1 MGTPEEIAAWRKKNG
16 IGTDGPITPPTA
28 PVAPVSDLAARD
40 AALARMGATPTGDQW
55 ANLGIPEFMPG
66 VEPKPQLTPE
76 QHMVQGNAL
85 PWMMGAVFD
94 IPGQT
99 GAELFSQIPKI
110 ATGRWDELEAPTLF
124 TEGATSTI
132 EKFWDRPIWQ
142 QFLLGA
148 AFDPLGP
155 PIGLGTIRGL
165 GRAALRGLGRGAA
178 DAAIPTPIPG
188 QRALPPAR
196 PEAAAAIPGRV
207 GPPLSLPGRVGQEV
221 VGYGPSTTPE
231 RYVPMRDVGA
241 QRALGPG
248 VPPDPTPPPPRQT
261 PALTG
266 RVSPIEQAG
275 QVADPRILNFIPRVL
290 RQTAR
295 GQVIGSTG
303 VEQPAVFYR
312 STGTAGQQRVVSY
325 SATRPGAM
333 ILEDAPG
340 AVVRGGGVEAVGL
353 KAGSRVLQEGTK
365 DFVSVV
371 GRQRAAES
379 PADFVK
385 RATNAAKEAGYD
397 MVQFSR
403 QPAVRNVLLNEDA
416 VIRNYVTPRTPSQV
430 LRPAAAAVRP
440 VVSEVGQRML
450 GPGQGVGAG
459 TAETVG
465 RVAPGTVIS
474 DRPGVQR
481 ISVKRDPTIP
491 YEATGRGEGFAREIL
506 RGEIAAASDV
516 GTPVWAVTPDGQVFN
531 LPSANQPGAA
541 AMDVSPVR
549 PRTLD
554 FIIDTN
560 GDTIIVPNA
569 QAPRTG
575 PMTEAWKR
583 NEISQIERRSMSSE
597 AQLTPEGAAAVD
609 QAADAFEAAEIV
621 ARLESTPDVRPRPR
635 REGRPFG
642 DDVDNPFPRKPEEA
656 LSDAM
661 ALPTHEAAHVGIMR
675 LFDGARNAMGLAVEK
690 FVLEGRDKLTRF
702 SKTKALNITREGM
715 LPLFRALHGEIP
727 KEQLSPPLQEIFDD
741 ITKLRNTEQADM
753 KAFLAKNIEEGTES
767 LQAVDLNIF
776 QQRML
781 ATPHYF
787 PQLWKSG
794 DTPLMDMGES
804 AFEAE
809 LGRAG
814 SNPDFARGRAG
825 SFDEML
831 ELGFEPI
838 SWDPYKVMAMRR
850 MAGVE
855 WRETIVFLN
864 RSIQNELAFPADQV
878 SSLTHRVPSKV
889 GSVFEGYRFAAS
901 TDQSGITSTL
911 AGNKWAFPNEMAGF
925 IETMWGRKPRLEAP
939 TPVGTRDMLPLLR
952 KFRNGFKSAKL
963 FASFFQHA
971 DIFFRA
977 TYTSFA
983 PRELLG
989 LKPIGIPS
997 LMKRM
1002 VLSQVSTA
1010 HRAKIRDKFL
1020 SSTPIKGHEDLGI
1033 SYKMMVEQGLGV
1045 QGDITVI
1052 QRELADTLQDIQQAT
1067 NPVGA
1072 ALQKINNANKFFQSG
1087 LFDGVYREGI
1097 MHGLE
1102 SFIIPQTRR
1111 QHPTWNAQQVAAE
1124 AASKANLMFSSMPQW
1139 QTMLKNPALRE
1150 FMQTMFFSTNESE
1163 GLLRQ
1168 FFGTAV
1174 GNQKSFWMQY
1184 HAGMFISLAFFANLI
1199 HASATKEFLP
1209 WKAYTPV
1216 DIDNPYGPLQIPGT
1230 DIGLGYNSRFLS
1242 PQIPLLRGR
1251 NDTPIY
1257 VDLVGQMDT
1266 SLRILLDPGAATAA
1280 RINVAP
1286 RAVANQMSGRTFF
1299 GEELGGAFTP
1309 EGFGRRSGQAFTD
1322 LFGPIGGMSA
1332 LSALAEGVPEL
1343 KTVLPEGE
1351 ARLGWA
1357 GQLIQAGGL
1366 GFRAERTGEF
1376 LDRMSS
1382 DIYKEDVTYGGM
1394 EQFQKIELREIPQV
1408 AEELGLR
1415 QEATLKREGAEGNYY
1430 AALDAIDGERTAK
1443 LMNLVLE
1450 IQQGMNPRQVH
1461 DQFQNIET
1469 FARGRRKQ
1477 AAVDQ
1482 AFDAQDVNDS
1492 DPNKRALAQYFAIY
1506 DHKDVKKPGDD
1517 VDFAMFD
1524 AIYKQRYVGANAEEP
1539 WTEEQFKYVMRNTN
1553 TRPIPFT
1560 IFNHLGAKTQMKQ
1573 QMSQLFRE
1581 QFYRE
1586 MGRNDLADVSRNRF
1600 YMLDELRAAQPVM
1613 TAPQAT
1619 PQPQAPV
1626 PQPAQRSS
1634 KQEQIEAWRQK
1645 NLVGANR

>member
-1 MGTPEEIAAWRKKNG
+1 MATPEEIAAWRKKYG
-16 IGTDGPITPPTA
+16 IGTDR
-28 PVAPVSDLAARD
+28 PVAPPTQDTGLSQ
-40 AALARMGATPTGDQW
+40 AALEYIARQGAAPPET
-55 ANLGIPEFMPG
+55 GIPEFMPG
-66 VEPKPQLTPE
+66 VVPKPQLTPE
-76 QHMVQGNAL
+76 QHMVQGNAI
-85 PWMMGAVFD
+85 PWMAGAVFD
-94 IPGQT
+94 IPAQT

-110 ATGRWDELEAPTLF
+110 ATGRWEDLDAPTMF
-124 TEGATSTI
+124 TQGPTATI

-155 PIGLGTIRGL
+155 PIGIGAIRGL
-165 GRAALRGLGRGAA
+165 GRAALRRLTGGAA

-196 PEAAAAIPGRV
+196 PEGAVPLPGRV
-207 GPPLSLPGRVGQEV
+207 GPQLGLPGRVGEEA

-231 RYVPMRDVGA
+231 RFMPMRDVSG

-261 PALTG
+261 PALTAG
-266 RVSPIEQAG
+266 RVIEQAG
-275 QVADPRILNFIPRVL
+275 QVADPRVLNFIPRAL

-295 GQVIGSTG
+295 GPAIGSTG
-303 VEQPAVFYR
+303 AEQPAVFYR

-325 SATRPGAM
+325 SADRPGAM
-333 ILEDAPG
+333 ILEDTPG
-340 AVVRGGGVEAVGL
+340 TVARGGGVEAVGL
-353 KAGSRVLQEGTK
+353 KSGSRILQEGTQE
-365 DFVSVV
+365 FVKVV

-379 PADFVK
+379 SADFVK
-385 RATNAAKEAGYD
+385 RVASTAKEAGYD

-416 VIRNYVTPRTPSQV
+416 AIRNYVTPRTPTEV
-430 LRPAAAAVRP
+430 LQPAAAVRP

-450 GPGQGVGAG
+450 GPGQGIGPG
-459 TAETVG
+459 TAERVG
-465 RVAPGTVIS
+465 RVAPGTLVS

-481 ISVKRDPTIP
+481 IAVQRDPTIP
-491 YEATGRGEGFAREIL
+491 YEDVGRGQGFAREMI
-506 RGEIAAASDV
+506 RGDVAVPSDI
-516 GTPVWAVTPDGQVFN
+516 GTPVWAVTPDGQIFN
-531 LPSANQPGAA
+531 LPSANQVGAA
-541 AMDVSPVR
+541 AVDVSPVR
-549 PRTLD
+549 PPTLD

-575 PMTEAWKR
+575 PVSEAAKR
-583 NEISQIERRSMSSE
+583 TQVQQLNQRLMSSE
-597 AQLTPEGAAAVD
+597 TQLTPEGAAAVD
-609 QAADAFEAAEIV
+609 QAADALEAAEIV

-635 REGRPFG
+635 QEGKPFG
-642 DDVDNPFPRKPEEA
+642 DDMDNPFPRRPEEA
-656 LSDAM
+656 LSNAM
-661 ALPTHEAAHVGIMR
+661 SLPTHEAAHVGIMR

-690 FVLEGRDKLTRF
+690 FVLDGRNKLTRF
-702 SKTKALNITREGM
+702 AKTKGLNVTREGM

-727 KEQLSPPLQEIFDD
+727 KEQLSPPLQEVFDD
-741 ITKLRNTEQADM
+741 ITKLRDTEHNDM

-794 DTPLMDMGES
+794 DTPLMEMGES

-814 SNPDFARGRAG
+814 SNPDVARGR
-825 SFDEML
+825 EML

-864 RSIQNELAFPADQV
+864 RSIQNGLAHPADQV
-878 SSLTHRVPSKV
+878 TSITHRVPSRV

-901 TDQSGITSTL
+901 TDQSGITTTL

-939 TPVGTRDMLPLLR
+939 TPWGTRAIVPWVR

-963 FASFFQHA
+963 FGSFFQHV

-977 TYTSFA
+977 TFTSFA
-983 PRELLG
+983 PREVLG
-989 LKPIGIPS
+989 LKPVGIPS

-1033 SYKMMVEQGLGV
+1033 SYKMLVEQGLGV

-1111 QHPTWNAQQVAAE
+1111 QHPTWNAQQIAAE

-1168 FFGTAV
+1168 FFGAINFKS
-1174 GNQKSFWMQY
+1174 GKQKSFWMQY
-1184 HAGMFISLAFFANLI
+1184 HAGMFISLSFFANLI
-1199 HASATKEFLP
+1199 HFSATKEFLP

-1242 PQIPLLRGR
+1242 PQIPLVRGR

-1257 VDLVGQMDT
+1257 LDLVGQMDT
-1266 SLRILLDPGAATAA
+1266 SLRILLDPQAATAA

-1286 RAVANQMSGRTFF
+1286 RAIANQMSGRTFF

-1332 LSALAEGVPEL
+1332 LGALAEGVPEL
-1343 KTVLPEGE
+1343 KTVIPEGE

-1376 LDRMSS
+1376 LDRMAS
-1382 DIYKEDVTYGGM
+1382 DIYKEDVTYGDM
-1394 EQFQKIELREIPQV
+1394 EQFQKIDLREIPQV

-1415 QEATLKREGAEGNYY
+1415 QEATLKREGAEGDYY
-1430 AALDAIDGERTAK
+1430 AALDAINAERNAK

-1469 FARGRRKQ
+1469 YARGRRKQ

-1492 DPNKRALAQYFAIY
+1492 DPNKRALAQYFAIF

-1524 AIYKQRYVGANAEEP
+1524 AIYKQKYVGANAEEP

-1553 TRPIPFT
+1553 TRPIPLF

-1581 QFYRE
+1581 QFYRD
-1586 MGRNDLADVSRNRF
+1586 MGRDDLADASRIRF
-1600 YMLDELRAAQPVM
+1600 FMLDELRALPPA
-1613 TAPQAT
+1613 ANEPQVT
-1619 PQPQAPV
+1619 PQPQGPTFTAP
-1626 PQPAQRSS
+1626 PPAPSR
-1634 KQEQIEAWRQK
+1634 QEQINAWRQK
-1645 NLVGANR
+1645 YLVGAGR